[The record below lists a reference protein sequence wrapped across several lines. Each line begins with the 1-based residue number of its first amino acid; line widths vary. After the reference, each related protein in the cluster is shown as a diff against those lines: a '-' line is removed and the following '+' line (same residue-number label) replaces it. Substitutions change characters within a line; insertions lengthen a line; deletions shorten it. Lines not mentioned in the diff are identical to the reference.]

1 MVETVDINTNDP
13 EIKKYIIKFLRKNTK
28 LVTKEFIKSGN
39 MPDIEWIQIYS
50 QD

>member
-13 EIKKYIIKFLRKNTK
+13 KIKKHTIKFMRKKTK
-28 LVTKEFIKSGN
+28 LVTKEFIKSVN
-39 MPDIEWIQIYS
+39 MPDIESIPIYS